1 MSYKNNRFKI
11 SAAILNEEFEL
22 PNGSRSLSYI
32 QDYFEYIIKKHE
44 KFTHNPPVKISVKKL
59 ENRIRSKIKIVY
71 YFELLMP
78 EKMKLLGRSN
88 SKITKDKMVK
98 MCLI

>member
-32 QDYFEYIIKKHE
+32 QDYFEYIIKKRE
-44 KFTHNPPVKISVKKL
+44 KFTHNPQVKISAKKL

-88 SKITKDKMVK
+88 SKITKDKIVK